1 MSLKAEQVFLA
12 IQQSNN
18 NLRDETCN
26 YLRLEEDLAG
36 QEQAELGLHLGQQ
49 DYNHPLHPGPG
60 YSSQVI

>member
-18 NLRDETCN
+18 NLRDENCN

-36 QEQAELGLHLGQQ
+36 QEQAENVYLFPQFFFCLREFS
-49 DYNHPLHPGPG
+49 PLVVT
-60 YSSQVI
+60 SIF